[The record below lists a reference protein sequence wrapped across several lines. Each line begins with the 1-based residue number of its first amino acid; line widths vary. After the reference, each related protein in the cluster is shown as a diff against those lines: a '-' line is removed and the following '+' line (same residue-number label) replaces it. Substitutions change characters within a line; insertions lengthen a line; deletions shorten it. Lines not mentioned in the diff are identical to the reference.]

1 MKKKFELSAT
11 ALKVAAII
19 AMTIDHCAFA
29 FVPADSAAYFIM
41 RFFGRLTAPIMSF
54 FIAEGFVY
62 TKSRKKYF
70 SRLLIFGLISQPFY
84 ITLIL
89 GRIPTTFL
97 EYVSTLNVMFTFALS
112 LLSLQILTE
121 KKLPTVVKAILIGA
135 CFMLADICDWSY
147 IIPAWTIIFFLFR
160 KEKAKRNTA
169 FIAVSVVLLI
179 LRYLPCY
186 KNIGQFSFMFGVI
199 PALILISLYNGKRFG
214 TSSPIIQKISRRGF
228 YVYYPL
234 HIFVIILIK
243 NLL

>member
-1 MKKKFELSAT
+1 MKSKFELSAT
-11 ALKVAAII
+11 ALKVAAVI

-29 FVPADSAAYFIM
+29 FLTENSAAYFIM

-54 FIAEGFVY
+54 FITEGFIY

-70 SRLLIFGLISQPFY
+70 ARLLIFALISQPFY

-89 GRIPTTFL
+89 GRTPTSIF
-97 EYVSTLNVMFTFALS
+97 EFVSTLNVMVTFALS
-112 LLSLQILTE
+112 LLSLHILTE
-121 KKLPTVVKAILIGA
+121 KKLPTYAKILLIGF

-147 IIPAWTIIFFLFR
+147 IIPAWTIIFCLFR
-160 KEKAKRNTA
+160 KEKAKRNAA

-186 KNIGQFSFMFGVI
+186 ENFGQFSFMSGVML
-199 PALILISLYNGKRFG
+199 ALIPISLYNGKRCG
-214 TSSPIIQKISRRGF
+214 NSNPAIKKISRWGF
-228 YVYYPL
+228 YIYYPL